1 LNIVFFQFAHF
12 IDAMGLCMQLLC
24 VVANAF
30 IKRQKLQIQGNTVTV
45 SWAPAAAN
53 ASADDDDAVHDDML
67 RRTVTVQDVSDDMAD
82 IASVYLENPRKN
94 GGMLESSSYNE
105 ASKQLT
111 LCFVSQQG
119 MHGRLLV
126 PVCEMIYCWL
136 GGRKGIRPVK
146 NRVVGYWRGYLS
158 GATCRLACGPA
169 DATAT
174 HCLLLQ

>member
-67 RRTVTVQDVSDDMAD
+67 RRTVIVQDVSDDMAD
-82 IASVYLENPRKN
+82 IVSVYLENPRKN

-126 PVCEMIYCWL
+126 PVCEMIFLYLSHTSMIRCWC
-136 GGRKGIRPVK
+136 
-146 NRVVGYWRGYLS
+146 GYLS
-158 GATCRLACGPA
+158 QARCTLSMYDPA
-169 DATAT
+169 DAIAIPKP
-174 HCLLLQ
+174 HRFLPI